1 MSPAVFVSA
10 AFGLYAASFI
20 PLFIKLKQSTVMSL
34 KLIVGLGNPGQQYMF
49 TRHNAGFWFVQH
61 LAQQFN
67 IELSPD
73 KKFHGVT
80 GRGQIHG
87 HDVRLLLPLT
97 FMNKSGESVVPMV
110 NFYNIDNDQ
119 LLIAH
124 DELDIPAGNIKLK
137 TGGGH
142 GGHNGLRDITPHIG
156 SDFHR
161 LRVGIGHP
169 GHKSKV
175 TGHVLSKAS
184 PNEQIAID
192 SALTAAFESL
202 PLLLEGDIERART
215 QINGFKL
222 PD

>member
-1 MSPAVFVSA
+1 
-10 AFGLYAASFI
+10 
-20 PLFIKLKQSTVMSL
+20 MSL
-34 KLIVGLGNPGQQYMF
+34 KLIVGLGNPGQQYMY

-67 IELSPD
+67 IALSPD

-87 HDVRLLLPLT
+87 TDVRLLLPLT
-97 FMNKSGESVVPMV
+97 FMNKSGESVVPMTK
-110 NFYNIDNDQ
+110 FYNIANDE

-124 DELDIPAGNIKLK
+124 DELDIPAGSIKLK

-156 SDFHR
+156 NDFHR

-175 TGHVLSKAS
+175 SGHVLSKAA

-192 SALTAAFESL
+192 SALTAAFEAL
-202 PLLLEGDIERART
+202 PLLLSGDIERARS

>member
-1 MSPAVFVSA
+1 MS
-10 AFGLYAASFI
+10 I
-20 PLFIKLKQSTVMSL
+20 

-61 LAQQFN
+61 LAQEFN
-67 IELSPD
+67 IELSAD

-97 FMNKSGESVVPMV
+97 FMNKSGQSVVPMV
-110 NFYNIDNDQ
+110 NFYNIANDE

-124 DELDIPAGNIKLK
+124 DELDIPAGSIKLK

-156 SDFHR
+156 NDFHR
-161 LRVGIGHP
+161 LRIGIGHP

-175 TGHVLSKAS
+175 TGHVLSKAA
-184 PNEQIAID
+184 PDEQIAIE
-192 SALTAAFESL
+192 SALSNAFKAL
-202 PLLLEGDIERART
+202 PLLLDGHLERARE
-215 QINGFKL
+215 QINSFRS
-222 PD
+222 PE

>member
-1 MSPAVFVSA
+1 MT
-10 AFGLYAASFI
+10 I
-20 PLFIKLKQSTVMSL
+20 
-34 KLIVGLGNPGQQYMF
+34 KLIVGLGNPGEQYQY
-49 TRHNAGFWFVQH
+49 TRHNAGFWFVLH

-67 IELSPD
+67 ISLSPD
-73 KKFHGVT
+73 KKFHGLT

-97 FMNKSGESVVPMV
+97 FMNKSGQSVVPMV
-110 NFYNIDNDQ
+110 NFYNIANDE

-124 DELDIPAGNIKLK
+124 DELDIPAGSIKLK
-137 TGGGH
+137 TAGGH

-156 SDFHR
+156 NDFHR

-175 TGHVLSKAS
+175 SGHVLSKAA

-192 SALTAAFESL
+192 SALSAAFDAL
-202 PLLLEGDIERART
+202 PLLLDGKIERAREH
-215 QINGFKL
+215 INGFKL